1 MQTDG
6 GSFGPP
12 SVCMHMPDT
21 RFRAASDKASGLPKR
36 IDHFDGYGIRRL
48 RFNGDWHRRLL

>member
-6 GSFGPP
+6 GPKSRRPFFDLQ
-12 SVCMHMPDT
+12 DT

-48 RFNGDWHRRLL
+48 RFAGGKRRRLL

>member
-6 GSFGPP
+6 GPKSRRPFFDLQ
-12 SVCMHMPDT
+12 DT